1 MSIFR
6 WLALVAGSV
15 LVLTATGR
23 DNEPPTVE
31 KPDLIV
37 SDLSLKGDELVLE
50 VQNQGPG
57 TAKRGA
63 KVEVVVSGSLQVL
76 VKDKATGKDKVEW
89 KPVSATVTVP
99 VPEKVMAT
107 ETVKIPPSKFGVKE
121 LADFSPLLTVNL
133 DPKGTLDE
141 ERKGN
146 NTYYRQ
152 LDSVGRELPR
162 GDYKTG
168 TELPDLVIRDI
179 TQDGI
184 NLVVHYTN
192 IGKGSTGADFLI
204 SIQCGKQKFDGNHFY
219 RFRVPA
225 PAADTK
231 TGGFNCSLIG
241 LKSGDAAEIE
251 ATIDWENRVRE
262 TDKKNNTFKK
272 TVKIE

>member
-6 WLALVAGSV
+6 WLAFVAGSV

-23 DNEPPTVE
+23 DNQPKAE

-37 SDLSLKGDELVLE
+37 SSLSLDGDELILE

-57 TAKRGA
+57 TAKRGT
-63 KVEVVVSGSLQVL
+63 KVEALVSSALKG
-76 VKDKATGKDKVEW
+76 
-89 KPVSATVTVP
+89 KPVSVTVTVP

-107 ETVKIPPSKFGVKE
+107 ETVKIPLSKFGVKE
-121 LADFSPLLTVNL
+121 LEDFSPSLTVNL
-133 DPKGTLDE
+133 DPKETFAE

-146 NTYYRQ
+146 NTYYWQ
-152 LDSVGRELPR
+152 LEFDGRENQPLR

-184 NLVVHYTN
+184 NLIVHYTN

-204 SIQCGKQKFDGNHFY
+204 SIKCGKQKFDGNHFY

-231 TGGFNCSLIG
+231 TGGFNYSLIG
-241 LKSGDAAEIE
+241 LKPGDAAEIE